1 MSAPGSTDDHA
12 KVGEEQLR
20 AISDALKARYPDES
34 GREEREAA
42 LSAARRLVAGDETVV
57 DELAEELA
65 SLRRKEALVKAA
77 LAQAARMV
85 VQSAQPGSRGHQS
98 EIAFARRVGLNRLT
112 IRGWLDK

>member
-1 MSAPGSTDDHA
+1 MTAPGSADDHA
-12 KVGEEQLR
+12 EAGEDQLR
-20 AISDALKARYPDES
+20 AISDALKARYPDEAS
-34 GREEREAA
+34 HEEREAA
-42 LSAARRLVAGDETVV
+42 LSVARRLVAGDDAVI

-85 VQSAQPGSRGHQS
+85 VQPVQPGSRGHQS

-112 IRGWLDK
+112 IRAWLGK